1 MWSYQNYFVY
11 KKAREEQQKAIEFA
25 IDSFVKD
32 QKRFVIV
39 EAGTGV
45 GKSAIG
51 FTIARYIKDV
61 FEGSTYFL
69 TTQKILQ
76 RQYFKDFAHYG
87 LLNLQSSTN
96 YNCKFYKG
104 AQNCATVLRELKIS
118 KNSKLKNS
126 CGGGGCTYTKE
137 KKAFIWLHRIGCP
150 IKLIK

>member
-76 RQYFKDFAHYG
+76 RQYFKDFDSLWA
-87 LLNLQSSTN
+87 
-96 YNCKFYKG
+96 
-104 AQNCATVLRELKIS
+104 
-118 KNSKLKNS
+118 
-126 CGGGGCTYTKE
+126 
-137 KKAFIWLHRIGCP
+137 P
-150 IKLIK
+150 